1 MEVLKVNNLLKKF
14 QNVVA
19 VNNISF
25 SVYENTIFGLIGRN
39 GAGKTTTLRML
50 MNIYFPDSGEILF
63 KGNKVDDSF
72 KEYVGYL
79 PEERG
84 LYNKMKVLDT
94 LLFFAEIKGKNGKE
108 IKRKALEYLDRFDL
122 LNRAYS
128 KIEDLSKGNQQ
139 KVQFIATIL
148 HDPEF
153 IILDE
158 PFSGLDPINTELL
171 IDIILEMKKRGKV
184 IILSTHLM
192 DYAEKLCDDIAL
204 INRGKII
211 LNGKLSEIKEN
222 FSKGRI
228 IIKHDKSI
236 DFIKDFPFVLDFST
250 TGHLS
255 EIKVDNEN
263 RGNEILRILLEH
275 NVGIK
280 SISMNDVSLH
290 EIFVSLVGEEITNE
304 IGEK

>member
-50 MNIYFPDSGEILF
+50 MNIYFPDNGEILF

-263 RGNEILRILLEH
+263 RGDEILRILLEH